1 MANIE
6 TVSSGSGQANGT
18 HMYLGDD
25 PTSNYYLHHGDSPG
39 AILVSQPLLGDNYHT
54 WSRSMMMA
62 LTAKSKVGFVNG
74 MIMQPEDESLPM
86 YKAWVRCNTM
96 VISWLL
102 NSLSKEIASSVIYAN
117 TAQEIWEDLKERFAQ
132 GNGPRVFEIQKSIS
146 TLSQDQSSMS
156 TYYTRL
162 KSLWDELN
170 NFRSIPDCSC
180 GALKILLDNKQHEYV
195 MQFLMGL
202 NHSFS
207 HVRAQILM
215 TEPLPS
221 ITKAFALVVQEERQR
236 NINIPALSS
245 TGDSVALFTRG
256 EAPRNNYGGNTHGG
270 KGQFYRK
277 ERPLCSH
284 CGITSHTMEKCYK
297 LHGYPPGY
305 KFKGKTHSANQ
316 TSVIEDGPHLPFSQ
330 AQCQQLL
337 ALLSSQASLHP
348 QQQPTHVVSQN

>member
-1 MANIE
+1 
-6 TVSSGSGQANGT
+6 
-18 HMYLGDD
+18 
-25 PTSNYYLHHGDSPG
+25 
-39 AILVSQPLLGDNYHT
+39 
-54 WSRSMMMA
+54 
-62 LTAKSKVGFVNG
+62 
-74 MIMQPEDESLPM
+74 
-86 YKAWVRCNTM
+86 
-96 VISWLL
+96 
-102 NSLSKEIASSVIYAN
+102 
-117 TAQEIWEDLKERFAQ
+117 
-132 GNGPRVFEIQKSIS
+132 
-146 TLSQDQSSMS
+146 MS

-202 NHSFS
+202 NDSFS

-215 TEPLPS
+215 TEPLPP

-236 NINIPALSS
+236 NINIPAPSS

-256 EAPRNNYGGNTHGG
+256 EAPPRNNYGGNAHGG

-284 CGITSHTMEKCYK
+284 CGITGHTMEKCYK
-297 LHGYPPGY
+297 LHGYPPSY

-348 QQQPTHVVSQN
+348 QHQPTHVVSQNQEASASAPHQAASAMSQFMSGINFLSHTMPKHSIFSVQNVDRTCFSTNTWILDTGATDHMVHSLSKFTTITSAIHTYIHLPNGEKALATHVGSVQVTATLLLTDVLCVPSFSFNLISISKLTNLPSCCVFFLSHFCFIQDLVT